1 MFTNLSQLIFYL
13 TISSNFQKTCTISY
27 FTNNYTLI
35 RIIVI
40 QTLMK
45 ASVIQPYQLNT
56 HSETAKLE
64 LQLFKPHLSPN

>member
-1 MFTNLSQLIFYL
+1 MFSNLSQLIFNL
-13 TISSNFQKTCTISY
+13 TISSNFQKTYTISY

-45 ASVIQPYQLNT
+45 ASVI
-56 HSETAKLE
+56 
-64 LQLFKPHLSPN
+64 